1 MLKEIL
7 SISGKPGL
15 QKLISNSSN
24 AIIVESLIDGKR
36 FPAYSNSKIIALEDI
51 SIYTEAEDMPLKEV
65 FKRISAKENGKSAL
79 SHKEPTEKILAY
91 FEEIVPEYDKERVYV
106 SDMKKIIQ
114 WYNLLTEK
122 GMLDL
127 DEEAKEEEKKEI
139 RHGKLVAVATG
150 KVLAM
155 TQAKDEAF
163 ATCAMGD
170 GVVIE
175 PEKGVIVAPADGK
188 ITALMK
194 PSLHAIGI
202 ETKEGLNLLIHIGI
216 DTVKLDGKGFKSFVK
231 SGQEVKAGD
240 KLVEFDINLIK
251 KEGYSPDVM
260 VVVLEDSNLPKVAY
274 KTGEKT
280 VAGKTVVAEF

>member
-91 FEEIVPEYDKERVYV
+91 FEEIVPEYDKE
-106 SDMKKIIQ
+106 KIIQ

-127 DEEAKEEEKKEI
+127 DEEAKEEEKKE
-139 RHGKLVAVATG
+139 A
-150 KVLAM
+150 
-155 TQAKDEAF
+155 
-163 ATCAMGD
+163 
-170 GVVIE
+170 
-175 PEKGVIVAPADGK
+175 
-188 ITALMK
+188 
-194 PSLHAIGI
+194 
-202 ETKEGLNLLIHIGI
+202 
-216 DTVKLDGKGFKSFVK
+216 
-231 SGQEVKAGD
+231 
-240 KLVEFDINLIK
+240 
-251 KEGYSPDVM
+251 
-260 VVVLEDSNLPKVAY
+260 
-274 KTGEKT
+274 
-280 VAGKTVVAEF
+280 

>member
-106 SDMKKIIQ
+106 SDMKKSFSGTTCSPIREC
-114 WYNLLTEK
+114 WTWMKKPKKKRKKKHNLLLK
-122 GMLDL
+122 H
-127 DEEAKEEEKKEI
+127 KEVGVPRKAFGPSQLLFISDTDVSIQAI
-139 RHGKLVAVATG
+139 RHPSRTYS
-150 KVLAM
+150 
-155 TQAKDEAF
+155 DESRNRRCIIRSVGRA
-163 ATCAMGD
+163 
-170 GVVIE
+170 
-175 PEKGVIVAPADGK
+175 
-188 ITALMK
+188 
-194 PSLHAIGI
+194 
-202 ETKEGLNLLIHIGI
+202 
-216 DTVKLDGKGFKSFVK
+216 
-231 SGQEVKAGD
+231 
-240 KLVEFDINLIK
+240 
-251 KEGYSPDVM
+251 
-260 VVVLEDSNLPKVAY
+260 
-274 KTGEKT
+274 
-280 VAGKTVVAEF
+280 

>member
-150 KVLAM
+150 KVFAM

-175 PEKGVIVAPADGK
+175 PEKGVVVAPADGK

-240 KLVEFDINLIK
+240 KLVEFDIDLIK

>member
-51 SIYTEAEDMPLKEV
+51 
-65 FKRISAKENGKSAL
+65 KRISAKENGKSAL

-127 DEEAKEEEKKEI
+127 DEEAKEEEKKE
-139 RHGKLVAVATG
+139 A
-150 KVLAM
+150 
-155 TQAKDEAF
+155 
-163 ATCAMGD
+163 
-170 GVVIE
+170 
-175 PEKGVIVAPADGK
+175 
-188 ITALMK
+188 
-194 PSLHAIGI
+194 
-202 ETKEGLNLLIHIGI
+202 
-216 DTVKLDGKGFKSFVK
+216 
-231 SGQEVKAGD
+231 
-240 KLVEFDINLIK
+240 
-251 KEGYSPDVM
+251 
-260 VVVLEDSNLPKVAY
+260 
-274 KTGEKT
+274 
-280 VAGKTVVAEF
+280 

>member
-51 SIYTEAEDMPLKEV
+51 SLKEV

-127 DEEAKEEEKKEI
+127 DEEAKEEEKKE
-139 RHGKLVAVATG
+139 A
-150 KVLAM
+150 
-155 TQAKDEAF
+155 
-163 ATCAMGD
+163 
-170 GVVIE
+170 
-175 PEKGVIVAPADGK
+175 
-188 ITALMK
+188 
-194 PSLHAIGI
+194 
-202 ETKEGLNLLIHIGI
+202 
-216 DTVKLDGKGFKSFVK
+216 
-231 SGQEVKAGD
+231 
-240 KLVEFDINLIK
+240 
-251 KEGYSPDVM
+251 
-260 VVVLEDSNLPKVAY
+260 
-274 KTGEKT
+274 
-280 VAGKTVVAEF
+280 

>member
-114 WYNLLTEK
+114 WYNLLTDK

-127 DEEAKEEEKKEI
+127 DEEAKEEEKKE
-139 RHGKLVAVATG
+139 
-150 KVLAM
+150 
-155 TQAKDEAF
+155 
-163 ATCAMGD
+163 
-170 GVVIE
+170 
-175 PEKGVIVAPADGK
+175 K
-188 ITALMK
+188 IIPGLQ
-194 PSLHAIGI
+194 SC
-202 ETKEGLNLLIHIGI
+202 KEGGHERTDQEQAEYGGDSCQHNMRAYFDRHAGAFCEKRNKYRPRGRIPPAERSRREPVPTRYGGRRAIEAQRSICRRLQ
-216 DTVKLDGKGFKSFVK
+216 KAQ
-231 SGQEVKAGD
+231 GQRAAYGQ
-240 KLVEFDINLIK
+240 IS
-251 KEGYSPDVM
+251 YS
-260 VVVLEDSNLPKVAY
+260 
-274 KTGEKT
+274 
-280 VAGKTVVAEF
+280 

>member
-127 DEEAKEEEKKEI
+127 EKPKKK
-139 RHGKLVAVATG
+139 RKKKH
-150 KVLAM
+150 
-155 TQAKDEAF
+155 
-163 ATCAMGD
+163 
-170 GVVIE
+170 
-175 PEKGVIVAPADGK
+175 
-188 ITALMK
+188 
-194 PSLHAIGI
+194 
-202 ETKEGLNLLIHIGI
+202 NLLLKH
-216 DTVKLDGKGFKSFVK
+216 K
-231 SGQEVKAGD
+231 EVGVPRKAFGPSQLLFISD
-240 KLVEFDINLIK
+240 HRCFNSSDSSSIK
-251 KEGYSPDVM
+251 NI
-260 VVVLEDSNLPKVAY
+260 LR
-274 KTGEKT
+274 
-280 VAGKTVVAEF
+280 

>member
-175 PEKGVIVAPADGK
+175 PEKGVVVAPADGK

-240 KLVEFDINLIK
+240 KLVEFDIDLIK
-251 KEGYSPDVM
+251 KEGCSPDVM

>member
-65 FKRISAKENGKSAL
+65 FKENGKSAL

-127 DEEAKEEEKKEI
+127 DEEAKEEEKKE
-139 RHGKLVAVATG
+139 A
-150 KVLAM
+150 
-155 TQAKDEAF
+155 
-163 ATCAMGD
+163 
-170 GVVIE
+170 
-175 PEKGVIVAPADGK
+175 
-188 ITALMK
+188 
-194 PSLHAIGI
+194 
-202 ETKEGLNLLIHIGI
+202 
-216 DTVKLDGKGFKSFVK
+216 
-231 SGQEVKAGD
+231 
-240 KLVEFDINLIK
+240 
-251 KEGYSPDVM
+251 
-260 VVVLEDSNLPKVAY
+260 
-274 KTGEKT
+274 
-280 VAGKTVVAEF
+280 

>member
-65 FKRISAKENGKSAL
+65 FKRISAM

-127 DEEAKEEEKKEI
+127 DEEAKEEEKKE
-139 RHGKLVAVATG
+139 A
-150 KVLAM
+150 
-155 TQAKDEAF
+155 
-163 ATCAMGD
+163 
-170 GVVIE
+170 
-175 PEKGVIVAPADGK
+175 
-188 ITALMK
+188 
-194 PSLHAIGI
+194 
-202 ETKEGLNLLIHIGI
+202 
-216 DTVKLDGKGFKSFVK
+216 
-231 SGQEVKAGD
+231 
-240 KLVEFDINLIK
+240 
-251 KEGYSPDVM
+251 
-260 VVVLEDSNLPKVAY
+260 
-274 KTGEKT
+274 
-280 VAGKTVVAEF
+280 